1 MNHELNEKGDAG
13 VADAGNKKRLR
24 EFYRSRRPE
33 YYSDSEIRYEVPLT
47 RELFDLQL
55 ERLST
60 NKKQSEFENFIVA
73 VARRLIT
80 PNIKPQTGPDG
91 GGDGKI
97 DAETYEVADDVSD
110 KWYADECGA
119 HGKEKWA
126 FTISCKSKWKEK
138 IISDVKKAVKTNRG
152 YTRILCFTS
161 QPIKANLRVEL
172 EAVLSKEHA
181 VRVDIFDLTW
191 CRDAVFQNGCL
202 DIAHEELGFSDEYK
216 RKQVKVGSRDLKRK
230 ERLDEIEKVIQK
242 PIDGLN
248 TGYIDA
254 LAEACVL
261 SRALER
267 PRTEVEGKF
276 NRAVRECERHGTEP
290 QLFNIIYDHAWTSL
304 FWFEDCDAAYKDYK
318 KLKPFVEAD
327 CSVVRLE
334 KLTNLL
340 TVMVAAVRM
349 GVANIDLSDEDGYI
363 KMLEKKV
370 EHDPKRQS
378 CALFLKLRRETQSL
392 IWATRDEA
400 DLKTRLK
407 ALKPL
412 MKSASMNL
420 EIGFES
426 HYDILKELSERFG
439 GNPAYEEYLDDL
451 ADVIAKRDSEVAA
464 ARVRFDRAQSHFD
477 ANRWKDAIKQ
487 LSFCLYAF
495 EKEFCWD
502 ELIQSSGMMGLSLW
516 AMRLPYSAEAYL
528 VKAAFLLVKKY
539 RSTGDIPHLL
549 ISTLTTLCEIELLLG
564 RLVMYLNWRQLLNML
579 ARNDGFDREA
589 YFIEK
594 MCQQDC
600 SWACRFAACDMNDS
614 QYERLPDVLDRNGL
628 CVASA
633 QLRCSLGYAESVEVQ
648 MLEVLKQWQH
658 KFLDQPVF
666 DQFLGDINIA
676 RKGSV
681 CLQTT
686 VKNFTFSVEY
696 ENGCELQQVAEM
708 FLASMESLMCT
719 YDEFEILPRN
729 RLIKIK
735 AVFTDGVTELKALDA
750 DDEYLLVIGK
760 ERFLENALWNC
771 VASFIACLFARNAV
785 CSDDMVVWFEK
796 RQQGERMMDRVS
808 ILQHTR
814 VAMVGVLGESFRSK
828 IEDWIDRDDRIYS
841 PKTRIRVPF
850 RKEYGNREQCTAEV
864 FSVSKYSGAWDAA
877 GWVGSF
883 FCMRSGAAPYFGLVF
898 KNLDKVSSVIDE
910 WGVRISNG
918 EQPIKIYIIRGISAQ
933 NPMWYRIGI
942 VPGDLRVNAPSGRYL
957 ISECKRHTLTPKTQ
971 DLLNAFE
978 RDYCEYGVCWLMACQ
993 GDESSGG
1000 AAPEKFTKGILFNN
1014 VEFKDA
1020 WTIDSHDEACFAI
1033 GPDDDPMIPVEH
1045 ASDAPVLA
1053 VLEMHR
1059 KFLSRKKPISDAH

>member
-1 MNHELNEKGDAG
+1 MSQEFSEKANAG
-13 VADAGNKKRLR
+13 VADDSNTKRLR
-24 EFYRSRRPE
+24 EFYRRGRPE
-33 YYSDSEIRYEVPLT
+33 CYSDSEIRYEVPLT

-73 VARRLIT
+73 VVRRLIT

-91 GGDGKI
+91 GGDGKV
-97 DAETYEVADDVSD
+97 DAETYEVSDDVSD
-110 KWYADECGA
+110 KWYSDECGA

-126 FTISCKSKWKEK
+126 FAISCKSKWKEK
-138 IISDVKKAVKTNRG
+138 IISDVKKAVETNRG
-152 YTRILCFTS
+152 YTRILCFS
-161 QPIKANLRVEL
+161 SRPIKANLRVEL
-172 EAVLSKEHA
+172 EAALSKEHA
-181 VRVDIFDLTW
+181 VRVDIFDETW
-191 CRDAVFQNGCL
+191 CRDAVFQCGCL
-202 DIAHEELGFSDEYK
+202 DVALEKLGFSDEYK
-216 RKQVKVGSRDLKRK
+216 RKHVRVGSRDLKRK

-248 TGYIDA
+248 TVYVDA
-254 LAEACVL
+254 LAEACIL
-261 SRALER
+261 SRALGR

-276 NRAVRECERHGTEP
+276 SRAVRECERHGTVP

-304 FWFEDCDAAYKDYK
+304 FWFEDCDAAYKDYE

-327 CSVVRLE
+327 CSVARLE

-340 TVMVAAVRM
+340 TVMTAAARM
-349 GVANIDLSDEDGYI
+349 GVTSVDLSDEYGYI
-363 KMLEKKV
+363 ETLEKMV
-370 EHDPKRQS
+370 EHDPQRQS
-378 CALFLKLRRETQSL
+378 CALFLKLQRETQAL
-392 IWATRDEA
+392 IWETRDEA
-400 DLKTRLK
+400 GLKTRLK

-426 HYDILKELSERFG
+426 HYNILKELSNRFG

-477 ANRWKDAIKQ
+477 ACRWKDAIRQ

-539 RSTGDIPHLL
+539 RSTGDIPHRL
-549 ISTLTTLCEIELLLG
+549 ISTLSTLCDIELLLG
-564 RLVMYLNWRQLLNML
+564 RLVMYLNWRRLLNML
-579 ARNDGFDREA
+579 ASNDGFDKEQH
-589 YFIEK
+589 FMDH
-594 MCQQDC
+594 MCRQDC
-600 SWACRFAACDMNDS
+600 LWACRFVVCDMNDS
-614 QYERLPDVLDRNGL
+614 QYASLPDVLDRNGL
-628 CVASA
+628 CISSA
-633 QLRCSLGYAESVEVQ
+633 QLRYSLGYAENVDAE
-648 MLEVLKQWQH
+648 MLEELKKWQQEFIDQSVL
-658 KFLDQPVF
+658 

-676 RKGSV
+676 CKGLV

-696 ENGCELQQVAEM
+696 ENGCELQYVAEV

-729 RLIKIK
+729 RLIKIR
-735 AVFTDGVTELKALDA
+735 AVLTDDTTELKALDA
-750 DDEYLLVIGK
+750 DDEYLLVVGK
-760 ERFLENALWNC
+760 QRFLEDALWNC
-771 VASFIACLFARNAV
+771 VARFIAYLFARNAI
-785 CSDDMVVWFEK
+785 CCDDMAAWFKK
-796 RQQGERMMDRVS
+796 RQQGERMIDRVS

-814 VAMVGVLGESFRSK
+814 VAMIGVLGESFKSK
-828 IEDWIDRDDRIYS
+828 IEDWIERGDRIYS
-841 PKTRIRVPF
+841 AKARIKVPPHM
-850 RKEYGNREQCTAEV
+850 KYENREQRTAEI
-864 FSVSKYSGAWDAA
+864 FYVSKYSGAWDEA
-877 GWVGSF
+877 GWLGSF
-883 FCMRSGAAPYFGLVF
+883 FGMQSGAPPYFGLVF
-898 KNLDKVSSVIDE
+898 RNVYKVSPVIDE
-910 WGVRISNG
+910 WGVRISKG
-918 EQPIKIYIIRGISAQ
+918 ETPIKIYIIRGISAQ
-933 NPMWYRIGI
+933 NPMMYRIGI
-942 VPGDLRVNAPSGRYL
+942 VPGDLRENSSSGRCL

-978 RDYCEYGVCWLMACQ
+978 RDYREYGECWLMACE
-993 GDESSGG
+993 GDENSGG
-1000 AAPEKFTKGILFNN
+1000 TIPKKFTKRILFNN

-1020 WTIDSHDEACFAI
+1020 WTIGNHDEACSAI
-1033 GPDDDPMIPVEH
+1033 GPDDDPLIPVEH
-1045 ASDAPVLA
+1045 EHDAPVLA

-1059 KFLSRKKPISDAH
+1059 KLSPKRNP